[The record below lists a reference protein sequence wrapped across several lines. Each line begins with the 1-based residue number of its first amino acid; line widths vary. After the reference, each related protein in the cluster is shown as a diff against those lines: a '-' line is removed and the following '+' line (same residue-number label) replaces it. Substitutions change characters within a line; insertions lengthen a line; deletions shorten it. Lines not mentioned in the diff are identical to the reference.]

1 MASDRSIGE
10 ALAEL
15 RKEFPDVTVSKIRF
29 LESQG
34 LVSPA
39 RTASGY
45 RQFSDDD
52 VTRLRWILL
61 QQREHYLPLKV
72 IRRKLRDSARPWEET
87 EEPEAA
93 PAPVNEPDELT
104 AAPPAAV
111 EGVDVPEPA
120 DEDPPPPPR
129 PLRIYSRTELAAAA
143 GLDEKRLDEL
153 HSYGLLPD
161 PLDED
166 ALTVARAAARF
177 FAYGVEARHLRM
189 YRSFAERE
197 SGFLAQVVVPIA
209 GPRGEHAAEARRVTA
224 DLVAAGGD
232 LREALL
238 RHALGSQPG

>member
-52 VTRLRWILL
+52 VSRLRWILL

-72 IRRKLRDSARPWEET
+72 IRRKLRDSARPWEEP
-87 EEPEAA
+87 EEAEA
-93 PAPVNEPDELT
+93 APVNEPDELT
-104 AAPPAAV
+104 AVPAAAV
-111 EGVDVPEPA
+111 EEVDVPAPA
-120 DEDPPPPPR
+120 DEPPPPR
-129 PLRIYSRTELAAAA
+129 PRRVYSRTELAAAA

-153 HSYGLLPD
+153 HSFGLLPD

-166 ALTVARAAARF
+166 ALTMARAAARF

-209 GPRGEHAAEARRVTA
+209 GARGEHAAEARRVTA

-238 RHALGSQPG
+238 RHALGSQPA

>member
-39 RTASGY
+39 RTTSGY

-61 QQREHYLPLKV
+61 QQREYYLPLKV

-104 AAPPAAV
+104 AVPAAAV

-120 DEDPPPPPR
+120 DEPPPSR
-129 PLRIYSRTELAAAA
+129 PQRVYSRTELAAAA

-153 HSYGLLPD
+153 HSFGLLPD
-161 PLDED
+161 PLGED

-209 GPRGEHAAEARRVTA
+209 GPRGEHAGEARRVTA

>member
-39 RTASGY
+39 RTTSGY

-104 AAPPAAV
+104 AVPAAAV

-120 DEDPPPPPR
+120 DELPPSR
-129 PLRIYSRTELAAAA
+129 PQRVYSRTELAAAA

-153 HSYGLLPD
+153 HSFGLLPD
-161 PLDED
+161 PLGED

-209 GPRGEHAAEARRVTA
+209 GPRGEHAGEARRVTA

>member
-1 MASDRSIGE
+1 MATSERSIGE

-52 VTRLRWILL
+52 VARLRWILL

-72 IRRKLRDSARPWEET
+72 IRRKLRDSARPWEEA
-87 EEPEAA
+87 EEPEL
-93 PAPVNEPDELT
+93 PANEPDELT
-104 AAPPAAV
+104 AAPAAAV
-111 EGVDVPEPA
+111 EGVDPPAPA
-120 DEDPPPPPR
+120 DEPPAPR
-129 PLRIYSRTELAAAA
+129 PSRVYGRTELAAAA

-153 HSYGLLPD
+153 RSFGLLPD
-161 PLDED
+161 TLDED
-166 ALTVARAAARF
+166 ALTVAQAAARF
-177 FAYGVEARHLRM
+177 FAHGVEARHLRM

-197 SGFLAQVVVPIA
+197 GGFLAQVVVPIA

-224 DLVAAGGD
+224 DLVAAGGA

-238 RHALGSQPG
+238 RHVLGSQPG

>member
-1 MASDRSIGE
+1 MAAGERSIGE

-52 VTRLRWILL
+52 VARLRWILL
-61 QQREHYLPLKV
+61 QQRENYLPLKV
-72 IRRKLRDSARPWEET
+72 IRRKLKVSARPWEET
-87 EEPEAA
+87 EEAEAPERPEAA
-93 PAPVNEPDELT
+93 EAAPVVTAPEETPELPEPE
-104 AAPPAAV
+104 P
-111 EGVDVPEPA
+111 EPEPA
-120 DEDPPPPPR
+120 R
-129 PLRIYSRTELAAAA
+129 TYSRTELAAAA

-153 HSYGLLPD
+153 HSFGLLPD
-161 PLDED
+161 PLDEG

-177 FAYGVEARHLRM
+177 FAHGVEARHLRM

-197 SGFLAQVVVPIA
+197 SGFLAQVVAPIG
-209 GPRGEHAAEARRVTA
+209 GPRGENTAEARRVTA
-224 DLVAAGGD
+224 DLLAAGGE
-232 LREALL
+232 LREALV
-238 RHALGSQPG
+238 RHALRSQPG